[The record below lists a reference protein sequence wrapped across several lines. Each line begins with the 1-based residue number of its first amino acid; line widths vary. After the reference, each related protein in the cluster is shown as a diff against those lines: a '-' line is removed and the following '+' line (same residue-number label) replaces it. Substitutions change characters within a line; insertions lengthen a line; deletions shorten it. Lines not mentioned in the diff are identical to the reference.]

1 MITALSEAGHPLWF
15 FIYVAAG
22 AVVAFLAILTLN
34 ETKGTELR

>member
-15 FIYVAAG
+15 FWYVAAG
-22 AVVAFLAILTLN
+22 AAVAFAVILTLR